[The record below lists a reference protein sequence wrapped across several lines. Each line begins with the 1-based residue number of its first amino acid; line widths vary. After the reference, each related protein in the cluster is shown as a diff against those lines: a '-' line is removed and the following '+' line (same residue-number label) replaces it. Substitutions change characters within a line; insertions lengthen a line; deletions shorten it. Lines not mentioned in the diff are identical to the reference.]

1 MYFRIK
7 TDAIVHARNVYSALD
22 WLGSIGGVEDL
33 LVMIAAYF
41 FGGYLQ
47 FNAVLSTLNSLRV
60 VDPDQKKDEDGN
72 IVYLGEISSLE
83 QD

>member
-33 LVMIAAYF
+33 LIIISAFF

-47 FNAVLSTLNSLRV
+47 FNAVLSTLDTLNV

-72 IVYLGEISSLE
+72 VVFLGETSCLE